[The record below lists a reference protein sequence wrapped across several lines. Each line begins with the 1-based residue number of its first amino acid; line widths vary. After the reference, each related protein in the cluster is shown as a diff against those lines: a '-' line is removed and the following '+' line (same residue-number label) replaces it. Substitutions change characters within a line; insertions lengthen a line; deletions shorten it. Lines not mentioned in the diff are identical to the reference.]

1 MDRFARLAGFVTQDI
16 GNNEDAIVVHGDR
29 RGDHDVTT
37 RGSLSVQVA
46 VREHL
51 AYLATHGYATSTI
64 HTRGYYLDA
73 LVRFL
78 AELEVTNVADV
89 TLAHL
94 DSYQRHLFRHK
105 KANGQ
110 PLSFRTQ
117 AQRLIP
123 VKALFAWLARQEV
136 LSVNPA
142 LSLELPK
149 TEHRLPE
156 AVLGVDEVESILA
169 APDTTSALGIRDRA
183 ILEVFYS
190 CAIRRSELIGLR
202 VADIDHA
209 RGTLFVR
216 QGKGSRDR
224 FVPIGDRARM
234 WVTRY
239 LDEVRPVLETKSRST
254 MFLTATGTALAPD
267 VLSRLVSAYVSAGA
281 PNKKGSCHL
290 FRHSTAT
297 LMLDAG
303 ADVRHVAEMLGHQK
317 LETTMGYT
325 RVSMGKLQEVHARTH
340 PAERSRGTRCDSDS

>member
-1 MDRFARLAGFVTQDI
+1 MTVENAVK
-16 GNNEDAIVVHGDR
+16 
-29 RGDHDVTT
+29 DH
-37 RGSLSVQVA
+37 LNW
-46 VREHL
+46 
-51 AYLATHGYATSTI
+51 LATHGYATSTI
-64 HTRGYYLDA
+64 HTRRYYLGS
-73 LVRFL
+73 LVAFL
-78 AELEVTNVADV
+78 EGRDVQEVRDV

-105 KANGQ
+105 KQNGQ

-117 AQRLIP
+117 AQRLVP
-123 VKALFAWLARQEV
+123 VKGLFAWLVRQGI
-136 LSVNPA
+136 LNVNPA

-156 AVLGVDEVESILA
+156 AVLCVEEVEAVLA
-169 APDTTSALGIRDRA
+169 LPDTTSALGIRDRA

-190 CAIRRSELIGLR
+190 CAIRRSELIALR

-216 QGKGSRDR
+216 QGKGARDR
-224 FVPIGDRARM
+224 FVPVGERARF

-239 LDEVRPVLETKSRST
+239 LDEVRPTLETKSRST
-254 MFLTATGTALAPD
+254 LFLTVTGGPIAPD
-267 VLSRLVSAYVSAGA
+267 VLSRIVSAYVRAGA
-281 PNKKGSCHL
+281 PDKKCSCHL

-325 RVSMGKLQEVHARTH
+325 RVSMGKLQEVHSRTH
-340 PAERSRGTRCDSDS
+340 PAERVRGTRSPE